1 MNYEFSSV
9 IPHCLSRYLDGK
21 KLAVSNLPFQV
32 FQGVIGTLNKNDF
45 SILVRAFLENLFCT
59 FSYINR
65 WFGGPFWQSFNFF
78 STSSEKGTFQL
89 IFPKK
94 EGYTKVPILREVLLF
109 WMQLWPVVHFF
120 HSLLGGCNSKA
131 TANPPKSE
139 WKKWATGQSCIRK
152 RSITCKIGTWG
163 KKNLSV

>member
-120 HSLLGGCNSKA
+120 HSLLGGFGVALLVHPSKR
-131 TANPPKSE
+131 K
-139 WKKWATGQSCIRK
+139 WKKCTTGQSCIRK
-152 RSITCKIGTWG
+152 RRTTSKIGTLALFPLR
-163 KKNLSV
+163 K